1 MSTIRDTV
9 IALVEKSKATWNFDA
24 AAAELSGVIE
34 TVQRDGTLAEISKRP
49 LINIANVALKALDE
63 RRRSPQHLQHALS
76 GIEQGIGALSDEQ
89 ADQLAAWFFRI
100 AYSGSQINSEIE
112 RIVRP
117 VLARTKKNQNP
128 QENEKRYRSAFENYR
143 RLAEWGTDLALSQNN
158 LNGLIIATRVA
169 PLRLGAGEDIRAKC
183 EQALTALQARKQ
195 MSAADLA
202 KDSLGKCRTLIEST
216 WRRFSRGE
224 NCFLEQQDSKALHT
238 CLFGLQK
245 TISETEDLAEAAQ
258 GMTEEVNS
266 FRSRFDQIR
275 FPSST
280 TLLARFEKEISNLD
294 QELDRTIDFVR
305 LKSVVTEL
313 KKEVEIC
320 RHGRR
325 GVNWMHEDHVTKA
338 IHDADE
344 LSDKILKKERD
355 PGQFEAALRLIET
368 DVGKLEPPET
378 SLTAS
383 QLRRLQ
389 AQIGRDAPLV
399 KWVTVCFILQP
410 DRTQAWSRIE
420 AIKSRLN
427 ELWVRMESQQE
438 QRAAEFRE
446 ECVQFDA
453 QIRESIQPRQV
464 LDQLRELQRAVTEF
478 TPQKQRE
485 LSPLIDEL
493 AKTFRQ
499 RAADA
504 LALRQLIRTILE
516 DIDRAHRRIFA
527 SIDFDEFNKRAS
539 NAKQW
544 LNLGNFPEGDGKQIG
559 REIARCFGEVRKLRF
574 RQEKMNAERQAKADE
589 LAAALRQEIAEVN
602 AEVAASPGAQES
614 WRSLI
619 EMDGR
624 LGENWRYL
632 TDAHRQQLRDAID
645 AGFQKIRAARAAFAA
660 EAAKIFA
667 QYNEILSD
675 TLFALEEEASKEAAF
690 DAIERVKP
698 VRNELKNDRR
708 LLKKQRDELYAL
720 LSQISSSIEE
730 IFNKADSQA
739 TQEFSR
745 IRADMENLDDEIKNI
760 TNWQSANALFEKLKQ
775 LGAQIQSTDLRIVD
789 RKECRAEMDRLF
801 DEVKERLQEFRFS
814 RAQAEDPDLMLAR
827 LERQGYLILVRD
839 VPRIV

>member
-9 IALVEKSKATWNFDA
+9 IALVEKSKATWDFDT
-24 AAAELSGVIE
+24 AAAELTAVIE
-34 TVQRDGTLAEISKRP
+34 AVQRDGTLAEISKRP
-49 LINIANVALKALDE
+49 LINIGNVALKTLDE

-89 ADQLAAWFFRI
+89 TDQLAAWFFRI
-100 AYSGSQINSEIE
+100 AYSGNQITSEIE

-128 QENEKRYRSAFENYR
+128 QDNEKRYRSAFENYR

-158 LNGLIIATRVA
+158 LNGLIIASRVA
-169 PLRLGAGEDIRAKC
+169 PLRPGVGEDIRAKC
-183 EQALTALQARKQ
+183 EQALVALQARRK

-202 KDSLGKCRTLIEST
+202 KDSLAKCGALIEPT

-224 NCFLEQQDSKALHT
+224 NCFLEQQDSKALHI
-238 CLFGLQK
+238 CLFGLQN

-266 FRSRFDQIR
+266 FRSRFEQIR

-280 TLLARFEKEISNLD
+280 TLLARFEKEISNLN
-294 QELDRTIDFVR
+294 QELDRTIDFGR
-305 LKSVVTEL
+305 LRLVVTDL
-313 KKEVEIC
+313 KKGIEIC
-320 RHGRR
+320 LHGKT
-325 GVNWMHEDHVTKA
+325 GVNWMHKDHVAKA
-338 IHDADE
+338 RRDAEE
-344 LSDKILKKERD
+344 LYDKILQKERD

-368 DVGKLEPPET
+368 DVGKLEPPGT

-389 AQIGRDAPLV
+389 VRIGRDAPLV
-399 KWVTVCFILQP
+399 TWITICFISQP
-410 DRTQAWSRIE
+410 ERTQAWGRIE

-427 ELWVRMESQQE
+427 QLWVQMESQQE

-446 ECVQFDA
+446 ECVQFNA
-453 QIRESIQPRQV
+453 QIQESVQLRQV

-478 TPQKQRE
+478 TAQKQRE
-485 LSPLIDEL
+485 LSSLIDEL

-504 LALRQLIRTILE
+504 PALRQLIQTILE

-527 SIDFDEFNKRAS
+527 SIDFDEFNTRAS

-544 LNLGNFPEGDGKQIG
+544 LNLGNFSEGEGRQIG
-559 REIARCFGEVRKLRF
+559 REIARCFGEIRKLRF

-589 LAAALRQEIAEVN
+589 LAAALQQEIAEVN
-602 AEVAASPGAQES
+602 ANVAANPGAQDS
-614 WRSLI
+614 WRSLV

-632 TDAHRQQLRDAID
+632 TDAHRQLLRDAID

-690 DAIERVKP
+690 EAIERVKP

-745 IRADMENLDDEIKNI
+745 IRTDMENLDDEIKRI
-760 TNWQSANALFEKLKQ
+760 ANWQSANALFEKLKQ

-814 RAQAEDPDLMLAR
+814 RAQTEDPDAMLAR

-839 VPRIV
+839 VPRII